1 VQQYNDPNAVADAPV
16 KREILLVLLGFVVMT
31 AIIAVVINKIIS

>member
-1 VQQYNDPNAVADAPV
+1 MQKYNDPNGTIDAPV

-31 AIIAVVINKIIS
+31 AVIATVINLVI